1 MNILNILF
9 NTCIK
14 KYFQFRGRS
23 DRKEYAIFHTICLF
37 LNIVCAMLIYA
48 GLTYLQY
55 FWVINLMLLIPT
67 FSLTFRRLHDFN
79 ISGGSY
85 ILFNCLSFIIIFFLM
100 VKDGS
105 IQGTTP
111 MSLITTIF
119 SYSTLILQYSILI
132 FFKGTPGPNKYGE
145 PPVD

>member
-1 MNILNILF
+1 
-9 NTCIK
+9 
-14 KYFQFRGRS
+14 
-23 DRKEYAIFHTICLF
+23 
-37 LNIVCAMLIYA
+37 
-48 GLTYLQY
+48 
-55 FWVINLMLLIPT
+55 
-67 FSLTFRRLHDFN
+67 
-79 ISGGSY
+79 
-85 ILFNCLSFIIIFFLM
+85 M